1 MEIVIKILLDPAQL
15 SEKERRS
22 LVKELDFHV
31 DGIVG
36 NFRLNERRHRDGTS
50 LDYEVSTEIK
60 G

>member
-1 MEIVIKILLDPAQL
+1 MEIVIKVLLDPAQL
-15 SEKERRS
+15 SEKEREA

-36 NFRLNERRHRDGTS
+36 NFKPTMGAYGRDN